1 MTVEKSLSCST
12 TVAFEATKT
21 LLIVGPQPPPM
32 GGATATVQSF
42 LAALREQTSIRVSL
56 VSTRLPHKYRKK
68 KFLFEPGTMLRAVFI
83 LTQYLN
89 NIGNCDAVL
98 VLGNNSLSLTLV
110 PVLLL
115 FARLYAKPFYL
126 KPIGGDLDLYLES
139 QNKLLQTYLVNVLKM
154 IDGVLPQ
161 TQQLQ
166 AKLSKLG
173 CSNAYYIPGYRSSA
187 PVPRRQT
194 DVSEVFRLI
203 FLSQIKREK
212 GPIVLLEALRLI
224 NKESDIKVTCDF
236 YGPIYEEGQQEFYT
250 ELERTPGA
258 RYCGVAEVGTASSLV
273 GAYDTLVLPT
283 YFQSEGHP
291 GVIIE
296 AMQAGVPV
304 ISTLYRAIP
313 ELITHGENGLLVPI
327 QDSQALAEAIKQMAL
342 DAPLRKRM
350 GEANYIKGQ
359 WFRTEAVVPTILK
372 LIFKENV

>member
-1 MTVEKSLSCST
+1 MTVEKSVSCST

-42 LAALREQTSIRVSL
+42 LAALREQPFIRVSL

-68 KFLFEPGTMLRAVFI
+68 KFLFEPRTILRAVFI
-83 LTQYLN
+83 LTQYLKH
-89 NIGNCDAVL
+89 IGSCDAVL

-115 FARLYAKPFYL
+115 FARLYAKSFYL

-161 TQQLQ
+161 TRQLQ
-166 AKLSKLG
+166 MKLSERG
-173 CSNAYYIPGYRSSA
+173 CDNTYYIPGYRPAA
-187 PVPRRQT
+187 PMARQQT

-212 GPIVLLEALRLI
+212 GPLVLLEALRLI
-224 NKESDIKVTCDF
+224 DKERDIRMTCDF
-236 YGPIYEEGQQEFYT
+236 YGPIYEEEQQEFHR

-258 RYCGVAEVGTASSLV
+258 RYCGVAEVGIASSLV

-304 ISTLYRAIP
+304 ISTMHRAIP

-350 GEANYIKGQ
+350 GEANYMKGQ
-359 WFRTEAVVPTILK
+359 GFRTEAVVPTILK

>member
-1 MTVEKSLSCST
+1 MTVEQSLSYST
-12 TVAFEATKT
+12 AVAFEATKT

-68 KFLFEPGTMLRAVFI
+68 KFLFEPRTMLRAVFI
-83 LTQYLN
+83 LTDYLKH
-89 NIGNCDAVL
+89 IGRCDAVL

-110 PVLLL
+110 PILLL
-115 FARLYAKPFYL
+115 FSRLYAKPFYL
-126 KPIGGDLDLYLES
+126 KPIGGDLDLYIES
-139 QNKLLQTYLVNVLKM
+139 QNKLMQAYLINVLKM

-161 TQQLQ
+161 TRQLQ
-166 AKLSKLG
+166 AKLSELG
-173 CSNAYYIPGYRSSA
+173 CGNTYYIPGYRPSA
-187 PVPRRQT
+187 PVARRQP

-212 GPIVLLEALRLI
+212 GPFVLLEALRLI
-224 NKESDIKVTCDF
+224 NKESDIRVTCDF
-236 YGPIYEEGQQEFYT
+236 YGPIYEEGQHEFHR
-250 ELERTPGA
+250 ELARTPGA
-258 RYCGVAEVGTASSLV
+258 RYCGVAEVGRASSLM
-273 GAYDTLVLPT
+273 GGYDTLVLPT

-304 ISTLYRAIP
+304 ISTLHRAIP

-327 QDSQALAEAIKQMAL
+327 RDSQALAEAIKQIAL

-350 GEANYIKGQ
+350 GEASYMKGQ
-359 WFRTEAVVPTILK
+359 WFRTEAVVPRMLK

>member
-1 MTVEKSLSCST
+1 MTVEKSVSCST

-42 LAALREQTSIRVSL
+42 LAALREQPFIRVSL

-68 KFLFEPGTMLRAVFI
+68 KFLFEPRTILRAVFI
-83 LTQYLN
+83 LTQYLKH
-89 NIGNCDAVL
+89 IGSCDAVL

-115 FARLYAKPFYL
+115 FARLYAKSFYL

-161 TQQLQ
+161 TRQLQ
-166 AKLSKLG
+166 MKLSERG
-173 CSNAYYIPGYRSSA
+173 CDNTYYIPGYRPAA
-187 PVPRRQT
+187 PMARQQT

-212 GPIVLLEALRLI
+212 GPLVLLEALRLI
-224 NKESDIKVTCDF
+224 DKESDLRVTCDF
-236 YGPIYEEGQQEFYT
+236 YGPIYEEEQQEFHR

-258 RYCGVAEVGTASSLV
+258 RYCGVAEVGIASSLV

-304 ISTLYRAIP
+304 ISTMHRAIP

-327 QDSQALAEAIKQMAL
+327 QDSQALAEAIKQIAL

-350 GEANYIKGQ
+350 GEANYMKGQ
-359 WFRTEAVVPTILK
+359 GFRTEAVVPTILK

>member
-1 MTVEKSLSCST
+1 
-12 TVAFEATKT
+12 
-21 LLIVGPQPPPM
+21 
-32 GGATATVQSF
+32 
-42 LAALREQTSIRVSL
+42 
-56 VSTRLPHKYRKK
+56 
-68 KFLFEPGTMLRAVFI
+68 
-83 LTQYLN
+83 
-89 NIGNCDAVL
+89 
-98 VLGNNSLSLTLV
+98 
-110 PVLLL
+110 
-115 FARLYAKPFYL
+115 LYAKSFYL

-139 QNKLLQTYLVNVLKM
+139 QNKLFQTYLVNVLKM

-161 TQQLQ
+161 TRQLQ
-166 AKLSKLG
+166 MKLSERG
-173 CSNAYYIPGYRSSA
+173 CDNTYYIPGYRPAA
-187 PVPRRQT
+187 PMARQQT

-212 GPIVLLEALRLI
+212 GPLVLLEALRLI
-224 NKESDIKVTCDF
+224 DKESDLRVTCDF
-236 YGPIYEEGQQEFYT
+236 YGPIYEEEQQEFHR

-258 RYCGVAEVGTASSLV
+258 RYCGVAEVGIASSLV

-304 ISTLYRAIP
+304 ISTMHRAIP

-350 GEANYIKGQ
+350 GEANYMKGQ
-359 WFRTEAVVPTILK
+359 GFRTEAVVPTILK